1 MHTIFMGSS
10 SARSINCHSIIL
22 ECSFFGIAGR
32 PSPTQTFCCLSAL
45 SELGNNSSSNELLM
59 LGRLDKWVAN
69 DHVGVD
75 GEVELI
81 GGSGGNIDGVG
92 RWPRIIPI

>member
-1 MHTIFMGSS
+1 
-10 SARSINCHSIIL
+10 
-22 ECSFFGIAGR
+22 
-32 PSPTQTFCCLSAL
+32 
-45 SELGNNSSSNELLM
+45 M

-75 GEVELI
+75 SKVELI
-81 GGSGGNIDGVG
+81 GGSGGNIDGRG